1 MTMQG
6 YEYIA
11 DESTGKTMAVRRS
24 TGEISEAVNIT
35 VPYGSIIY
43 TPESQEQ
50 YKERKEQERR
60 NELRRLTGKPLGS
73 FYFVPVSER
82 FANIAPETVTRLIYL
97 NTFVGY
103 DNKLMLTKRTA
114 MKRKD
119 LTGVLNVSKSTVSR
133 FWKEVSPTYITESDS
148 GLIFSN
154 NIIFKRGSI
163 KTSKEYVQ
171 YQKFYIN
178 GIRTLYEAT
187 ERSNH
192 RQLGYLF
199 KLLPFINLE
208 YNMLCYNPLET
219 AIEKIELISIADF
232 CKMIGYDI
240 AHLNKLMY
248 IYRSIQFEVGGRY
261 ERFCAITYD
270 GVNKNNAKI
279 FVNPH
284 ILYCGSDYNKV
295 EILGAFCKN

>member
-11 DESTGKTMAVRRS
+11 DESTGKTMVVRRS

-43 TPESQEQ
+43 TPESQER
-50 YKERKEQERR
+50 YKERKDQERR

-73 FYFVPVSER
+73 FYFVPASER

-97 NTFVGY
+97 NTFVRY
-103 DNKLMLTKRTA
+103 DNKLMLTERTA

-119 LTGVLNVSKSTVSR
+119 LAEVLNVSKSTVSR
-133 FWKEVSPTYITESDS
+133 FWKEVSPAYITESDS
-148 GLIFSN
+148 GLIFTN
-154 NIIFKRGSI
+154 NIIFKRGYI
-163 KTSKEYVQ
+163 KTAKEFVQ
-171 YQKFYIN
+171 YQKFYIR
-178 GIRTLYEAT
+178 GIRKLYEAT
-187 ERSNH
+187 ERNNH

-208 YNMLCYNPLET
+208 YNMLCYNPSET

-279 FVNPH
+279 FINPH
-284 ILYCGSDYNKV
+284 ILYCGSDYNRV

>member
-73 FYFVPVSER
+73 FYFVPASER

-119 LTGVLNVSKSTVSR
+119 LAGVLNVSKSTVSR